1 MKVWRVQMN
10 LDIYTDAEEKVF
22 FDCEEEKGDFYMCN
36 DDYVEN
42 TKGWIATRI
51 PRDINVYKS
60 YSVIVAK
67 MGIDHQPSKDELQE
81 LKQRLKES
89 IEEFVDDD
97 LNQYLENYKIR
108 IKELNKIN

>member
-1 MKVWRVQMN
+1 MN

-22 FDCEEEKGDFYMCN
+22 FDCEEEKGDFYMYN

-51 PRDINVYKS
+51 PRDIKVYKS
-60 YSVIVAK
+60 YSVVVAK
-67 MGIDHQPSKDELQE
+67 VGIDHQPSKDELHE
-81 LKQRLKES
+81 LKQCLKAS
-89 IEEFVDDD
+89 IEEFLDDD
-97 LNQYLENYKIR
+97 LDLYLESYKNR

>member
-1 MKVWRVQMN
+1 MKIWRVQMN
-10 LDIYTDAEEKVF
+10 LDIYTDTEEKVF

-60 YSVIVAK
+60 YSAIVAK
-67 MGIDHQPSKDELQE
+67 VGIDHQPSKDELQE